1 MKEIMGNN
9 LRRIRNNHSL
19 AQPDLA
25 DILGITRNR
34 VSAME
39 NGRETVSL
47 KTIELLCNRLNL
59 DPIEFFYRDTISHL
73 NGATDVKEKVLS
85 DIYHFL
91 DDKYRDKLI
100 AYANDLKKAS
110 INVIRIKSK
119 KQNG

>member
-1 MKEIMGNN
+1 
-9 LRRIRNNHSL
+9 
-19 AQPDLA
+19 
-25 DILGITRNR
+25 
-34 VSAME
+34 ME